1 MLPGDG
7 KKPRNGY
14 RCNVDRL
21 VLARDP
27 ERPDVGDLDFIASP
41 QSCAVQPKR
50 QLHSDPPG
58 QALKPGEGIEWGKP
72 QMKRAGPGVESI
84 LRGQMLLRRMD
95 VAQAAL
101 QG

>member
-1 MLPGDG
+1 MSTGWCSRAIL
-7 KKPRNGY
+7 NGLMSATWISSH
-14 RCNVDRL
+14 RL
-21 VLARDP
+21 SPAPFSRSASYT
-27 ERPDVGDLDFIASP
+27 RIA
-41 QSCAVQPKR
+41 
-50 QLHSDPPG
+50 G